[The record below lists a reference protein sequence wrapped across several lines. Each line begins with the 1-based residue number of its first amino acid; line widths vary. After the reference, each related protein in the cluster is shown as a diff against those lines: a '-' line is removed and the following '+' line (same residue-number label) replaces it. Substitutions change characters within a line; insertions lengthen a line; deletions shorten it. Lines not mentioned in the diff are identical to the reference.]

1 MFTIL
6 TVYYI
11 FQYYCE
17 QCWANIHSRPGR
29 EFHKPLVKE
38 GADRPRTVPFRWC
51 WKNGPQPPDQTNN
64 CKSNTQFI
72 NVSSIWSLFWI
83 FTGHYFLNNALVIDD
98 LLCSEQRWKKRAN
111 HVCQKW
117 DSFRALLLLE
127 KKWILNGMMASS
139 SVVHSKVRKYC
150 YLKWSCKR
158 LKNRSLESNFGQKNL
173 HFNCWLSSKHQQRRC
188 FKC

>member
-1 MFTIL
+1 MVLDFLAVDNFDFARKIVKKNCVKNSWNCWEIVKIEFLDKNL
-6 TVYYI
+6 T
-11 FQYYCE
+11 
-17 QCWANIHSRPGR
+17 
-29 EFHKPLVKE
+29 
-38 GADRPRTVPFRWC
+38 FRKVC
-51 WKNGPQPPDQTNN
+51 LGDLWKDLTMLKQ
-64 CKSNTQFI
+64 
-72 NVSSIWSLFWI
+72 LFWI

>member
-1 MFTIL
+1 MNFENFLKNQNELELGTSRSLLYLVNRRSRVRIPL
-6 TVYYI
+6 KTT
-11 FQYYCE
+11 FFSYCV
-17 QCWANIHSRPGR
+17 Q
-29 EFHKPLVKE
+29 
-38 GADRPRTVPFRWC
+38 
-51 WKNGPQPPDQTNN
+51 
-64 CKSNTQFI
+64 
-72 NVSSIWSLFWI
+72 LFWI